1 MRITWLFVLVAFS
14 IAIVSSK
21 FADEYEDPELSPD
34 VHGNKGSLIDFFNED
49 VERSPRSAGG
59 NDDNNS
65 GNDLEFGLVLLLIL
79 YYLFV
84 LGNSKPQRPNKRP
97 NKKKP
102 NKKKPNK
109 KKPNKKP
116 NRS

>member
-1 MRITWLFVLVAFS
+1 MRTTWLFVLVAFS

-34 VHGNKGSLIDFFNED
+34 VHGSKGSLIDFFNED

-65 GNDLEFGLVLLLIL
+65 
-79 YYLFV
+79 
-84 LGNSKPQRPNKRP
+84 GNSKPQRPNKRP

>member
-1 MRITWLFVLVAFS
+1 MRTTWLFVLVAFS

-34 VHGNKGSLIDFFNED
+34 VHGSKGSLIDFFNED
-49 VERSPRSAGG
+49 VERSPRSAG
-59 NDDNNS
+59 
-65 GNDLEFGLVLLLIL
+65 
-79 YYLFV
+79 
-84 LGNSKPQRPNKRP
+84 GNSKPQRPNKRP